1 MVLKSGSETEGFRYT
16 EFGNVNGPSGLSS
29 ACVGD
34 TASDGG
40 LLIAAGVVLIAGKD
54 MLTKFVYET
63 TNESKNQLVRFS
75 GSVLVNGSS

>member
-16 EFGNVNGPSGLSS
+16 ELGKVNGPSGLSS

-40 LLIAAGVVLIAGKD
+40 LWIAGRVD
-54 MLTKFVYET
+54 IATFETKTGLEFRNLSE
-63 TNESKNQLVRFS
+63 
-75 GSVLVNGSS
+75 

>member
-16 EFGNVNGPSGLSS
+16 ELGKVNGPSGLSS

-40 LLIAAGVVLIAGKD
+40 LWIAGRVDKLVD
-54 MLTKFVYET
+54 IVTFET
-63 TNESKNQLVRFS
+63 RK
-75 GSVLVNGSS
+75 